1 MHTTSATVVVQPT
14 LAATSAV
21 ACCSGK
27 SRRPSVTSWSTAP
40 SRRLFGLQSTAPL
53 FLFSAPPWRY
63 LRAPRSSHA
72 ISPSVSFLVSL
83 GVSMGHL
90 LLSLSVMSVLSSRP
104 ARTAPFSSV
113 ATTTARTLRIL
124 VLTLPVRFPVS
135 TISSSSQLE
144 RPSLVPGVRRTS
156 FTPPIIPGCLTL
168 LPLSPGSALG
178 VLSSPV
184 PLRAAS
190 PDSLPSPFRLMS
202 TARVTLFR
210 LSLSPRLLWLPPP
223 DLFRLVFGA
232 WWPFFPLLFSPVPP
246 LFFLWFFVLP
256 CPHISALM
264 LALLFRPARTPMLA
278 HMHALALPGLRLL
291 RLMPG

>member
-1 MHTTSATVVVQPT
+1 MPTTLATVVVLPT
-14 LAATSAV
+14 LTATSAA

-72 ISPSVSFLVSL
+72 TLPSVSFLVSL

-90 LLSLSVMSVLSSRP
+90 LFSLSVMSVLSSRP

-113 ATTTARTLRIL
+113 ATTTALTLRIL

-156 FTPPIIPGCLTL
+156 FTPPTTPGCLTL

-178 VLSSPV
+178 VLSSLV

-202 TARVTLFR
+202 TVRVTLFR
-210 LSLSPRLLWLPPP
+210 LSPSLRLMWLPPP
-223 DLFRLVFGA
+223 DLLPFFGA
-232 WWPFFPLLFSPVPP
+232 LGGPSPLFCHLPFPL
-246 LFFLWFFVLP
+246 VLRAALPAHQHTHACTLAPP
-256 CPHISALM
+256 CPHTVA
-264 LALLFRPARTPMLA
+264 F
-278 HMHALALPGLRLL
+278 MHAHGRLL
-291 RLMPG
+291 PCRV